1 MITDSIRW
9 LGHSSFRIDGRNVI
23 YFDPFRIDEG
33 RKADIILISHKHYDH
48 CSKEDVKKIYKNG
61 TMIVCDR
68 DSAKILGLD
77 NMVIV
82 KPFDRFTV
90 NGVDIEA
97 VPAYNTNKPN
107 HPKENEWLGFVVKTE
122 RFTVYHAGDTDVI
135 DEMKRITCDVALLP
149 IFPNDKYVMSPKEA
163 AYATHI
169 IKTKIA
175 VPMHYGTLGGSL
187 EDAEEFRRLSNPGI
201 IIKIMVQEK
210 NSF

>member
-1 MITDSIRW
+1 MITDSIKW

-33 RKADIILISHKHYDH
+33 RKADIIFISHKHYDH

-68 DSAKILGLD
+68 DSAKILGMD

-82 KPFDRFTV
+82 KPFDRFTM
-90 NGVDIEA
+90 NGLDIEA

-107 HPKENEWLGFVVKTE
+107 HPKENGWLGFVVKTE
-122 RFTVYHAGDTDVI
+122 HFTVYHAGDTDVI
-135 DEMKRITCDVALLP
+135 DEMKRISCDVALLP
-149 IFPNDKYVMSPKEA
+149 IFPNDKYVMNPKEA

-169 IKTKIA
+169 IKARIA
-175 VPMHYGTLGGSL
+175 IPMHYGTLGGSL
-187 EDAEEFRRLSNPGI
+187 EDAEEFKKYANPNT

>member
-9 LGHSSFRIDGRNVI
+9 LGHSSFRIDGKNVI

-33 RKADIILISHKHYDH
+33 RKADIIFISHKHYDH

-61 TMIVCDR
+61 TMIVCDCE
-68 DSAKILGLD
+68 SAKILGMD

-82 KPFDRFTV
+82 KPFDRFTM
-90 NGVDIEA
+90 NGMDIEA

-107 HPKENEWLGFVVKTE
+107 HPKESGWLGFVVKTE
-122 RFTVYHAGDTDVI
+122 HFTVYHAGDTDVI

-149 IFPNDKYVMSPKEA
+149 IFPGNKYVMSPKEA

-175 VPMHYGTLGGSL
+175 IPMHYGTLGGSN
-187 EDAEEFRRLSNPGI
+187 EDAEEFKKHANPNTI
-201 IIKIMVQEK
+201 VKIMVQEK